1 MEPHGPRLTRRA
13 AVRHGAA
20 AIATAMAA
28 TPLRAA
34 ETLRVLAWPG
44 YADPD
49 IVKAFEQRFKVSVQ
63 VSIVGSDE
71 NLWERVRAN
80 GGADFDVFAVNT
92 AELKRY
98 VDAGLVVPLNLAGIP
113 NLARQQ
119 PRFRDRAGIPNIA
132 RGADVFAVPYTY
144 SEMGLIYDRQ
154 QVKAPPE
161 SIAALWDPQFKG
173 RVLAYDAG
181 GHNFS
186 IAAQALGIADP
197 FRLGESDIAS
207 VARHL
212 VALRRNVLTFYT
224 LPEESVQ
231 LFRDHRAALLFA
243 NYGTQQ
249 VQLLKKAG
257 ADIGYAI
264 PKEGALAWLD
274 CWTVT
279 RGARNK
285 TLAEAWINHM
295 LELSVGRALTE
306 RQGLANTL
314 ESSGIDDRRHKIV
327 WLEPVEDANR
337 RSALWSRIVSG
348 DRLAA
353 GVGEVPR

>member
-1 MEPHGPRLTRRA
+1 MTLHGPRLTRRA
-13 AVRHGAA
+13 AVRRGAA
-20 AIATAMAA
+20 TVAAAMLGTAA
-28 TPLRAA
+28 RAA
-34 ETLRVLAWPG
+34 ESLRVLAWPG
-44 YADPD
+44 YADAD
-49 IVKAFEQRFKVSVQ
+49 IVKAFEDRHKVAVQ

-80 GGADFDVFAVNT
+80 RGGDFDVFAVNT

-113 NLARQQ
+113 KIAQQQ
-119 PRFRDRAGIPNIA
+119 PRFRDRAAIPNIA

-144 SEMGLIYDRQ
+144 SEMGIIYDRQ
-154 QVKAPPE
+154 QVKEPPR
-161 SIAALWDPQFKG
+161 SIAALWDPRFKG
-173 RVLAYDAG
+173 RVLAYDTG

-186 IAAQALGIADP
+186 IAAQALGKPNPFQLAEADIAD
-197 FRLGESDIAS
+197 A
-207 VARHL
+207 ARHL

-264 PKEGALAWLD
+264 PQEGALAWLD

-285 TLAEAWINHM
+285 ALAESWIDHM
-295 LELSVGRALTE
+295 LDKSVARALTE
-306 RQGLANTL
+306 RQGLANTIDA
-314 ESSGIDDRRHKIV
+314 GDDRRNKIV

-337 RSALWSRIVSG
+337 RSTLWTRIVSG

-353 GVGEVPR
+353 GIGDLPR

>member
-1 MEPHGPRLTRRA
+1 MKPHGPRLTRRA
-13 AVRHGAA
+13 AVRRGAA
-20 AIATAMAA
+20 AVAAAMLGSSA
-28 TPLRAA
+28 RAA

-44 YADPD
+44 YADAD

-80 GGADFDVFAVNT
+80 RGADFDVFAVNT

-113 NLARQQ
+113 NLAQQQ
-119 PRFRDRAGIPNIA
+119 PRFRDRTAIPNIA

-154 QVKAPPE
+154 QVREPPA
-161 SIAALWDPQFKG
+161 SIAALWDPRFKG
-173 RVLAYDAG
+173 RVLAYDTG

-186 IAAQALGIADP
+186 IAAQALGKANP
-197 FRLGESDIAS
+197 FQLGESDYVD

-231 LFRDHRAALLFA
+231 LFRDHQVALLFA

-279 RGARNK
+279 RGAKNK
-285 TLAEAWINHM
+285 ALAEAWINHM
-295 LELSVGRALTE
+295 LERSVGRALTE
-306 RQGLANTL
+306 RQGLANTI
-314 ESSGIDDRRHKIV
+314 ESSAIDDRRNKIL

-337 RSALWSRIVSG
+337 RSGLWGRIVSG
-348 DRLAA
+348 DRLVAGIGEAA
-353 GVGEVPR
+353 R